1 MEKSIDSV
9 RRNFNT
15 VRTGR
20 ANVSILDRIQASLA
34 RRSSRGAVAE
44 PVAQAAAHGF
54 NLLRFSASASGAE
67 ASYVP
72 CQPTSG

>member
-20 ANVSILDRIQASLA
+20 ANTSILDRIQARA
-34 RRSSRGAVAE
+34 TPAVHTPKPSRPLRA
-44 PVAQAAAHGF
+44 PV
-54 NLLRFSASASGAE
+54 SASRVA
-67 ASYVP
+67 VR
-72 CQPTSG
+72 

>member
-20 ANVSILDRIQASLA
+20 ANVSILDRIQACFACAA
-34 RRSSRGAVAE
+34 RAE
-44 PVAQAAAHGF
+44 PLQSPANTGRYA
-54 NLLRFSASASGAE
+54 
-67 ASYVP
+67 
-72 CQPTSG
+72 

>member
-44 PVAQAAAHGF
+44 PVDPGCCAW
-54 NLLRFSASASGAE
+54 
-67 ASYVP
+67 V
-72 CQPTSG
+72 QPDSDLCVCERR

>member
-20 ANVSILDRIQASLA
+20 ANVSILDRIQARA
-34 RRSSRGAVAE
+34 
-44 PVAQAAAHGF
+44 PPAAHTA
-54 NLLRFSASASGAE
+54 LAPARCARMCRQLQRAL
-67 ASYVP
+67 
-72 CQPTSG
+72 T

>member
-20 ANVSILDRIQASLA
+20 ANVSILDRIQVRPACA
-34 RRSSRGAVAE
+34 RSPRRR
-44 PVAQAAAHGF
+44 PDRAARA
-54 NLLRFSASASGAE
+54 A
-67 ASYVP
+67 
-72 CQPTSG
+72 CQPRSVRGVRR

>member
-1 MEKSIDSV
+1 MEKSIESV

-34 RRSSRGAVAE
+34 ARV
-44 PVAQAAAHGF
+44 QAAQPHAPAAA
-54 NLLRFSASASGAE
+54 LRRATPRPSWAARR
-67 ASYVP
+67 
-72 CQPTSG
+72 